1 MKTQIL
7 RRQNFLSKDSSP
19 APEEAVCQV
28 ARPDKKAREAK
39 VSLLADLASLQK
51 KSSKTKKAEVEA
63 ENSDD
68 VNNNNVKNSNK
79 AESAQA
85 DGDEDKRV
93 NPFLAQIENAKS
105 SKPRTVKQRTTAA
118 RAPSPASGQDQLQRM
133 MAARRKLVE
142 ETDEGAETAEAGP

>member
-68 VNNNNVKNSNK
+68 VNNNNVKNSNSLPMLMEMK
-79 AESAQA
+79 TKE
-85 DGDEDKRV
+85 
-93 NPFLAQIENAKS
+93 
-105 SKPRTVKQRTTAA
+105 
-118 RAPSPASGQDQLQRM
+118 
-133 MAARRKLVE
+133 
-142 ETDEGAETAEAGP
+142 